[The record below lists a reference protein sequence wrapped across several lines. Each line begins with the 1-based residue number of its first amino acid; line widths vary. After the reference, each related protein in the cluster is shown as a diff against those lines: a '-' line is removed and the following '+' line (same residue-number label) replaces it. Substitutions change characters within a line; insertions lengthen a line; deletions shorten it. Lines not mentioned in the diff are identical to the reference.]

1 MQLKKSAGPQNGK
14 TTRLLQATVMPTS
27 TAIVLNETFGGFF
40 ITNLSRQI
48 SDEQLGFALL
58 FVTMSFGYSVG
69 DLVAAA
75 GLVRKAVGLLD
86 GFAET
91 SLNGLRIGIRDLQ
104 HRVEFLGQIWIQSS
118 ARTPSHTTLTSIKQL
133 TDKLAEL
140 IKSLERSEKKW
151 ATRKAQMLQTEK
163 IQSLFRETK
172 DLIDFIEHNMNFEEI
187 ASKIDIK
194 TDIKT
199 VTK

>member
-1 MQLKKSAGPQNGK
+1 
-14 TTRLLQATVMPTS
+14 
-27 TAIVLNETFGGFF
+27 
-40 ITNLSRQI
+40 
-48 SDEQLGFALL
+48 
-58 FVTMSFGYSVG
+58 MSFGYSVG
-69 DLVAAA
+69 DLIAAA

-91 SLNGLRIGIRDLQ
+91 SLNGLRIGIRELQ
-104 HRVEFLGQIWIQSS
+104 YRVEFLCQIWIQSS
-118 ARTPSHTTLTSIKQL
+118 TRTPSHTTLTAIKQL
-133 TDKLAEL
+133 TDKLADL
-140 IKSLERSEKKW
+140 IKSLERSEKRW
-151 ATRKAQMLQTEK
+151 AIGKPLTDLRQTEK